1 MARIVCGSALL
12 AGIVFMFGACSGGMA
27 QTRPLEPV
35 GQLVERL
42 TDTVPTSGL
51 LLAGVHWGKSSDKFR
66 TGNLGLQLFKSPQ
79 PRNVCVRI
87 ATRDGRYR
95 GLAAYVVPPN
105 PDNPSRLQFKSQYT
119 NELEQMPASDF
130 AIKAVVVSECGDAA
144 SGVII
149 PAVVGAEPSPQ
160 SLIVFLSPNDA
171 TARARI
177 VSRDGKPLSG
187 DPVRCQSAGPGTRIA
202 YSHTC
207 EVSLTDPTFSGR
219 AILEIILVEL
229 TEGRSV
235 KSYEIEIPSR

>member
-1 MARIVCGSALL
+1 MVRIVCGSMLL
-12 AGIVFMFGACSGGMA
+12 AGMVFISGACSDGMA

-42 TDTVPTSGL
+42 TDSVPTSGL
-51 LLAGVHWGKSSDKFR
+51 LVAGVHWGKSSDKFR

-79 PRNVCVRI
+79 PRNVCVRV

-95 GLAAYVVPPN
+95 GLASYVVPPN
-105 PDNPSRLQFKSQYT
+105 PDSPSRLQFKSQYA
-119 NELEQMPASDF
+119 NELEQLPAGDF
-130 AIKAVVVSECGDAA
+130 AVKAIVAGECGDAA

-149 PAVVGAEPSPQ
+149 PAVVGAGSTPPS
-160 SLIVFLSPNDA
+160 LVVFLSPNDA

-187 DPVRCQSAGPGTRIA
+187 DAVRCQSAGPGIRIA

-207 EVSLTDPTFSGR
+207 DISLTDSTFSGR
-219 AILEIILVEL
+219 AMLEIILVEL
-229 TEGRSV
+229 TDGRSV
-235 KSYEIEIPSR
+235 KPYEIEIPSR

>member
-1 MARIVCGSALL
+1 MKRLVCGSTLL
-12 AGIVFMFGACSGGMA
+12 AGLVFMLCTCSDGMA

-51 LLAGVHWGKSSDKFR
+51 LLAGVHWGKSSATFKTSD
-66 TGNLGLQLFKSPQ
+66 LGLQLFRSAQ
-79 PRNVCVRI
+79 PRNVCVRV

-95 GLAAYVVPPN
+95 GLASYLVPPN
-105 PDNPSRLQFKSQYT
+105 PDSPSRLLFASQYARQ
-119 NELEQMPASDF
+119 LEQMPASDF
-130 AIKAVVVSECGDAA
+130 AVKAIIARECSDAA

-149 PAVVGAEPSPQ
+149 PAVIGAESTPQ

-171 TARARI
+171 TARARV
-177 VSRDGKPLSG
+177 VSFDGKPLSG

-202 YSHTC
+202 YSHIC
-207 EVSLTDPTFSGR
+207 EVSLTDPAFAGR